1 MLSLSDDRMALGNIL
16 TPYLETINNE
26 RTLYM
31 PQTANTSLTF
41 LDTLDYTHFC
51 LKMCIHATDV
61 MDEDKGGGGNKN
73 ISAIITM

>member
-1 MLSLSDDRMALGNIL
+1 M
-16 TPYLETINNE
+16 INNE
-26 RTLYM
+26 GTLYM

-61 MDEDKGGGGNKN
+61 MDKDKGGRGDKN
-73 ISAIITM
+73 MITIITM